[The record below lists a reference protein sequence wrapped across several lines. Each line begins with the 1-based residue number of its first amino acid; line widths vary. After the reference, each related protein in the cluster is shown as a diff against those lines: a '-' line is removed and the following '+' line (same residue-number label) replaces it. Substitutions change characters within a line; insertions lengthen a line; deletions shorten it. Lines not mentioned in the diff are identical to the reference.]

1 MKKNQKIGL
10 ILVILVVVFVF
21 GAVGWLTRDRAV
33 VIAPDESTKGNE
45 QPGGIRSLPT
55 LKSLESNGLIYD
67 FKELAMENDMLVLK
81 GCVEMPDERFWMPMI
96 RLVNETT
103 GEVYSNASFSNE
115 KDPSNNDVKYRCHE
129 FRFDDAV
136 VNKGDVI
143 QVLIDN
149 LEAYL
154 DPMIA
159 DGKDLAKIRERISE
173 KFPGLTFELIVEKGN
188 GGGGGRIE
196 IIENPEGISEED
208 FYTAFNEAT
217 VLNFPLEIE
226 FSISY

>member
-1 MKKNQKIGL
+1 
-10 ILVILVVVFVF
+10 
-21 GAVGWLTRDRAV
+21 
-33 VIAPDESTKGNE
+33 
-45 QPGGIRSLPT
+45 
-55 LKSLESNGLIYD
+55 
-67 FKELAMENDMLVLK
+67 MLVFQMRKTLRIMMLSI
-81 GCVEMPDERFWMPMI
+81 VAMNF
-96 RLVNETT
+96 V
-103 GEVYSNASFSNE
+103 
-115 KDPSNNDVKYRCHE
+115 
-129 FRFDDAV
+129 FDDAV

-208 FYTAFNEAT
+208 FLYC
-217 VLNFPLEIE
+217 I
-226 FSISY
+226 